1 MATPRQGTTLFS
13 ALLILVG
20 LAVVVQLWL
29 VTASMEALLAHE
41 YDLLVPLSVGSL
53 ALLGVNIFLLRMVF
67 VFDRQIS

>member
-1 MATPRQGTTLFS
+1 MATPRQGATLFS

-41 YDLLVPLSVGSL
+41 YELLIPLSVGSV
-53 ALLGVNIFLLRMVF
+53 ALFGVNVFLLRLVYI
-67 VFDRQIS
+67 FDRQIP